1 MKNIILTICLLISY
15 SFCFSQFFSNQGMT
29 VSITSNT
36 IFSVRGDAVNNGTII
51 NDGNLFISGSWINN
65 MNYEAE
71 NGSFILNNPG
81 EQIINHNAQSFAN
94 FEITG
99 GGQKIFLAD
108 LTVNRRID
116 LQEGI
121 LVGTND
127 SKLILSEGI
136 EIIGGSEDSYINGA
150 LVRSG
155 SNELFFPVGTDRE
168 YLPILFDQIADESPQ
183 ITVQAFSSPAAN
195 SADDNLLPS
204 DLRHWQVESVDLT
217 DVALTL
223 PLIDENFDA
232 SVEDLVVVGATT
244 AGGFQNLG
252 ARAVNGTLTSGE
264 ITSTIQPPFD
274 VYTVASTS
282 AEGTLP
288 AVSVVNAVTPSLQD
302 GKHDFL
308 RIDNIESY
316 PNNKVEIFNRW
327 GDKVYEMN
335 GYDNVRKI
343 FTGRGN
349 VSNIGSLASG
359 TFYYVIDLGS
369 SERMTGFFLLIN

>member
-1 MKNIILTICLLISY
+1 MKKTCCLIVLCAIYSISLGQI
-15 SFCFSQFFSNQGMT
+15 FTNQGMK

-51 NDGNLFISGSWINN
+51 NDGNLYVSGSWINN

-108 LTVNRRID
+108 LTVNQRIN
-116 LQEGI
+116 LQDGV
-121 LVGTND
+121 LVAGND

-136 EIIGGSEDSYINGA
+136 DIIGGSEDSYINGT

-155 SNELFFPVGTDRE
+155 SDELFFPVGTDSE
-168 YLPILFDQIADESPQ
+168 YLPVLFDQIVDENPQ

-195 SADDNLLPS
+195 SSDDNLRVS
-204 DLRHWQVESVDLT
+204 DLRHWQVESINLSDA
-217 DVALTL
+217 ALTL
-223 PLIDENFDA
+223 PLIDENFDTT
-232 SVEDLVVVGATT
+232 VEDLVVVGATT
-244 AGGFQNLG
+244 TGRFQNLG
-252 ARAVNGTLTSGE
+252 AFSVSGSLMSGE
-264 ITSTIQPPFD
+264 LTSTIQSPFN
-274 VYTVASTS
+274 VYTVAATLSES
-282 AEGTLP
+282 AP
-288 AVSVVNAVTPSLQD
+288 AVTVVNAVTPSLQD

-308 RIDNIESY
+308 RIHNIESY

-327 GDKVYEMN
+327 GDKVFEMN
-335 GYDNVRKI
+335 GYDNVQKV

-349 VSNIGSLASG
+349 VSNIGSLTSG
-359 TFYYVIDLGS
+359 TFYYVIDIGS
-369 SERMTGFFLLIN
+369 SEQITGFFLLIN